1 MINVE
6 QTIISQ
12 YGNSATITKL
22 ILNMNEYLDPRTDF
36 DSFYNF
42 VWNVETAQGFGLDIW
57 GEIVNISREIL
68 VPDAPN
74 YFGFNEALPGSYP
87 FAEQPFYSG
96 IDPATQTYQLSDD
109 AYRQLILV
117 KALANISATNA
128 PSINQLLQNLFAG
141 RGRCYANDTGGMSLR
156 YTFEFLLTPY
166 EFAIMTQSGALPRPA
181 GVNAILIT
189 TNTPVFGFSEAG
201 TGSAAPFGQ
210 APFIQEGAIHAAN

>member
-12 YGNSATITKL
+12 YGNSATITQL
-22 ILNMNEYLDPRTDF
+22 IRNMNGYLDPRADF
-36 DSFYNF
+36 DTFYDF

-57 GEIVNISREIL
+57 GRIVNIKRELLI
-68 VPDAPN
+68 PETPN
-74 YFGFNEALPGSYP
+74 YFGFSDALPGSHP
-87 FAEQPFYSG
+87 FDEQPFFDGSE
-96 IDPATQTYQLSDD
+96 PATQTYRLSDD

-141 RGRCYANDTGGMSLR
+141 RGRCYVNDTGNMTLR

-166 EFAIMTQSGALPRPA
+166 EFAIMTQADALPHPA
-181 GVNAILIT
+181 GVDATLIT
-189 TNTPVFGFSEAG
+189 TNIPVFGFSEAG

>member
-12 YGNSATITKL
+12 YGNSATITQL
-22 ILNMNEYLDPRTDF
+22 VRNMNEYLDPRADF
-36 DSFYNF
+36 DAFYNF

-57 GEIVNISREIL
+57 GRIVNIKRELL
-68 VPDAPN
+68 VPDTPN
-74 YFGFNEALPGSYP
+74 YFGFSDAIPGP
-87 FAEQPFYSG
+87 FPFDEQPFYSG
-96 IDPATQTYQLSDD
+96 TEPSTQTYRLGDD

-141 RGRCYANDTGGMSLR
+141 RGRCYVNDTGEMTMR

-181 GVNAILIT
+181 GVDATLIT
-189 TNTPVFGFSEAG
+189 TNIPVFGFSEAG